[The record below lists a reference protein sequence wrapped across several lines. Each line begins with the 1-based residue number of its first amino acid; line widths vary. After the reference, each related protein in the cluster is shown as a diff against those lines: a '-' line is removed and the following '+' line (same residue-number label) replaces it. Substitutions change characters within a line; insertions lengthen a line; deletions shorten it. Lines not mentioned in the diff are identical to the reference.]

1 MVPSDLKR
9 MLSMLSDTVMDKL
22 AASSVVG
29 QMSELKESRVR
40 TKEIRPPQEVVPNP
54 EQLGIFL
61 KEGVKLTSSQNQ
73 FIKFISDRDGIGVA
87 AWKPGSGKTLGAIA
101 AYMNLRKEGRAGK
114 AIVLVPASLRV
125 NFGEGGVAKF
135 TTGSYGI
142 IGNSQESKS
151 IPEMDVE
158 RMGEKDFYIISHDMF
173 RANPDYYLE
182 KTGAD
187 TIIMD
192 EMHRIKDPRSVLNDV
207 IEKVGT
213 KVKNFI
219 GATATPAMNK
229 PFEAIELR
237 NAISDPEERLT
248 EGRFVNRFIQRA
260 PKDFWNRV
268 EGWFGGK
275 LKGEITG
282 FKRKEELAKLLTK
295 SFHFAA
301 PTSGDMPTKEL
312 EIIET
317 PMTAEQEANYHA
329 ILKKTLTTRE
339 RRVLEEGK
347 LYPDKEMVKILNK
360 AMAVRQ
366 LSNNARWVEG
376 TSSIDAAART
386 PKILRMMNDVEE
398 HMESRPDAQIII
410 ASNFVGAG
418 AKMIEALLKQRGI
431 SYGTYYGKGQKGVTS
446 ASRQKSI
453 KDYRSG
459 KVKVMIMT
467 GAGAEGLDL
476 PNTTMHMTMDP
487 HYNPERITQQE
498 ARGIRR
504 GGQKHLPKSQR
515 RVIVR
520 RYISVPSKGFSI
532 DKSIYTIAAKKKALV
547 DQLKEIGLR
556 AQQRRAGVDPSYS
569 RALSLFAKPTKPKVE
584 KLKRTKA
591 LRPVKPAKP
600 AMPKAP
606 AGTVKPMKPMKTV
619 KPQDGEMRKAAMEKF
634 SGNGG
639 YLNARGSFD
648 EHEVRLIGGRG
659 GQASFNVD
667 AGDTIDKK
675 HHTQTR
681 FGNGWSKKR
690 KSTLT
695 GKEKARMAFTPKTEG
710 ALGPNE
716 DKEGPVRVGY

>member
-1 MVPSDLKR
+1 VSNDLQKII
-9 MLSMLSDTVMDKL
+9 SMLSDTIMDKI

-29 QMSELKESRVR
+29 QMAELKEARVR
-40 TKEIRPPQEVVPNP
+40 TKDIQPPQDVVPNP
-54 EQLGIFL
+54 EQLGPFL
-61 KEGVKLTSSQNQ
+61 KEGVKLTESQNQ
-73 FIKFISDRDGIGVA
+73 FTKFISDREGIGVA

-125 NFGEGGVAKF
+125 NFAEGGVAKF
-135 TTGSYGI
+135 TTGTYGI
-142 IGNSQESKS
+142 IGTRQESKA
-151 IPEMDVE
+151 IPEMDIE
-158 RMGEKDFYIISHDMF
+158 RMGDKDFYIVSHDLF

-192 EMHRIKDPRSVLNDV
+192 EMQRIKDPQSVLNDV
-207 IEKVGT
+207 IEKVGQ

-237 NAISDPEERLT
+237 NAISQPGERLSEEKFT
-248 EGRFVNRFIQRA
+248 KKFIQRA
-260 PKDFWNRV
+260 PEDFWNRV
-268 EGWFGGK
+268 QGWFGGE

-282 FKRKEELAKLLTK
+282 FKKKEELAKLLTK

-301 PTSGDMPTKEL
+301 PSSANTPSKEL
-312 EIIET
+312 EIVET
-317 PMTAEQEANYHA
+317 PMTASQEANYHA
-329 ILKKTLTTRE
+329 ILKKKLTTRE

-347 LYPDKEMVKILNK
+347 LYPDREMVKILNK
-360 AMAVRQ
+360 AMAIRQ
-366 LSNNARWVEG
+366 LSNNAKWVEG
-376 TSSIDAAART
+376 APDVAAAAQT

-398 HMESRPDAQIII
+398 HLSSRPDAKIII
-410 ASNFVGAG
+410 ASNFVGSG
-418 AKMIEALLKQRGI
+418 AKMIEALLKQKGI

-446 ASRQKSI
+446 ETRQKAI
-453 KDYRSG
+453 KDYRAG
-459 KVKVMIMT
+459 KVKIMIMT

-504 GGQKHLPKSQR
+504 GGQKHLPPSQR

-556 AQQRRAGVDPSYS
+556 AQQRRAESDPSYS
-569 RALSLFAKPTKPKVE
+569 RALSLFARPTKPKIE
-584 KLKRTKA
+584 KLKKPEV
-591 LRPVKPAKP
+591 LKPQKPVKPTKL
-600 AMPKAP
+600 
-606 AGTVKPMKPMKTV
+606 VKPMKTV
-619 KPQDGEMRKAAMEKF
+619 KPQGGEMRKSAMEKF

-648 EHEVRLIGGRG
+648 EHEVRLIGGNG
-659 GQASFNVD
+659 TSNLISEPAMDASQVLPHN
-667 AGDTIDKK
+667 K
-675 HHTQTR
+675 TQSR
-681 FGNGWSKKR
+681 LPGKWSKRR
-690 KSTLT
+690 KSSLT

-716 DKEGPVRVGY
+716 NKEGPVRVGY